1 MLTVLP
7 FVKWRLCLETNHK
20 HCTVEMKFMKDNV
33 LLVTTGDLIKDPK
46 LLCFSIIRKKASDRH
61 TLALRWCQHF

>member
-1 MLTVLP
+1 MMLTVLP

-46 LLCFSIIRKKASDRH
+46 LLCSSII
-61 TLALRWCQHF
+61 